1 MKPANT
7 QMSSQTT
14 SGPLEHLVPA
24 DLYAELVVQTG
35 YVLEFVQSFILF
47 IALH

>member
-7 QMSSQTT
+7 QVLKPLQD
-14 SGPLEHLVPA
+14 PLEHLLPA
-24 DLYAELVVQTG
+24 ALYAELVVQTG

-47 IALH
+47 IAMH